1 MNDERLGEL
10 TKALG
15 HPVRVRILK
24 TLMSAGCCV
33 GDLVDQ
39 IPLAQST
46 ISQHLRVLKDA
57 GLVMGTVDGPRR
69 CYCTNPAVLQELAA
83 AITSLVPET
92 DPCASTST
100 CPPQT

>member
-24 TLMSAGCCV
+24 TLTDAGCCV

-57 GLVMGTVDGPRR
+57 GLVLGTVDGPRR
-69 CYCTNPAVLQELAA
+69 CYCTNPAALQELAA
-83 AITSLVPET
+83 AITALVPET
-92 DPCASTST
+92 DSCASTST